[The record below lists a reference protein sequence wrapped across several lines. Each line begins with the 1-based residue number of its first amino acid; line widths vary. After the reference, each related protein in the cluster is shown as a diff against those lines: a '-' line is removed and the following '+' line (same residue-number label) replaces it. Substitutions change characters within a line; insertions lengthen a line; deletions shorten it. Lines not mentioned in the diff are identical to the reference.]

1 MGNSISGRAENGIRS
16 EAIVAMRRDLE
27 TRKCHGIKKMVE
39 VVRAR
44 EDVNH
49 AAAVE
54 LEVVN
59 RRGRKNA
66 P

>member
-27 TRKCHGIKKMVE
+27 TRKCHGIKKTVE

-44 EDVNH
+44 EDVCQSRAQWN
-49 AAAVE
+49 
-54 LEVVN
+54 L
-59 RRGRKNA
+59 R
-66 P
+66 